1 MLGAIRVIANFAANI
16 AEVFGHV
23 SRERL
28 PSRHI
33 FIADAAGEAAEVHVE
48 VQSAAPASAK

>member
-1 MLGAIRVIANFAANI
+1 VLGAVRIIANFAANI
-16 AEVFGHV
+16 AQVFGHM

-48 VQSAAPASAK
+48 V